1 MVYGHICYEIILN
14 YFCTMKQ
21 IFRAIFFLH
30 VIICCTD
37 VQAQDSGE
45 WTLQRS
51 VQYALEHNIT
61 IQQNELNRRLEKLTL
76 QQTRLSQLPSI
87 NASTGYGRSFGRS
100 IDPTTNQFV
109 NGSSYDFMSMSGSA
123 DVLLFGWFQK
133 WNSIAQSKYTLE
145 AANKDIEQ
153 IKNDV
158 SLNVATGFLRLLM
171 ANEQVKINEKQVAL
185 SQQQLDQTRSFA
197 EAGTVPELNVAQL
210 EAQLASDSSNLIAA
224 ISEENAAMLDI
235 KALLNLDFETEY
247 TPSVPEI
254 DISKDF
260 SNAYLEPEDIYE
272 AAVKNLPTVYSAELR
287 LKAAKK
293 GYAVAKGGLLPQ
305 LSLSAQAGTN
315 YSTLNKDY
323 TVTGITNDVVQG
335 SFAYDSV
342 NNSVYQIYQATPV
355 FTTNTLPLGKQ
366 FDNNFRQSVSL
377 GLNIPLFNG
386 WSAQTNVSRAKVN
399 MLSQQ
404 LNVQQAE
411 LKLRQDVYKAHN
423 DVRNSLQKY
432 FSAVRAEEAAKRAYD
447 FAQKRNELGLTNTV
461 EYLVTQNNWYRAAG
475 NMTSAKYDLIFKLKV
490 IDYYLGNEIKL

>member
-1 MVYGHICYEIILN
+1 MKRIL
-14 YFCTMKQ
+14 
-21 IFRAIFFLH
+21 RSLLFLH
-30 VIICCTD
+30 VILFCSD
-37 VQAQDSGE
+37 AGAQNSGD

-61 IQQNELNRRLEKLTL
+61 IKQNELNQRLEKLTL
-76 QQTRLSQLPSI
+76 QQTRLSQLPSV

-109 NGSSYDFMSMSGSA
+109 NGSSYDFMSLSGSA

-133 WNSIAQSKYTLE
+133 WNRVAQSKDTLE
-145 AANKDIEQ
+145 AANRDLEQ
-153 IKNDV
+153 IKNDI

-171 ANEQVKINEKQVAL
+171 AKEQVKINEQQVAL
-185 SQQQLDQTRSFA
+185 SLQQLNQTRSFA
-197 EAGTVPELNVAQL
+197 EAGTMPELNVAQL

-224 ISEENAAMLDI
+224 MSEENAAVLDI
-235 KALLNLDFETEY
+235 KALLNLDFGT
-247 TPSVPEI
+247 TFNPSIPDI
-254 DISKDF
+254 DINKDF
-260 SNAYLEPEDIYE
+260 ANAYLEPEDIYN
-272 AAVKNLPTVYSAELR
+272 AAVKNLPTVYSAEMR

-293 GYAVAKGGLLPQ
+293 GYAASKGGLLPQ

-323 TVTGITNDVVQG
+323 NITGVTNDVVQG

-342 NNSVYQIYQATPV
+342 NNNVYQIYQATPV
-355 FTTNTLPLGKQ
+355 FTTSTLPLGKQ

-386 WSAQTNVSRAKVN
+386 WSAQTNVSKAKVN
-399 MLSQQ
+399 VLSQQ

-423 DVRNSLQKY
+423 DARNSLQKY